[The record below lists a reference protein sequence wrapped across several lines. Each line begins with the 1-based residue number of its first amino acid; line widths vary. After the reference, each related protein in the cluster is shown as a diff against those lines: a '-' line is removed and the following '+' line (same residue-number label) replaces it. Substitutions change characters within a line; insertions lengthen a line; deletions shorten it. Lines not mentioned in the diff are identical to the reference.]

1 LDLRQS
7 VLEYVKKADNRFLR
21 LVMAMAENYHEKDD
35 IAAYTVDGKPLTLEQ
50 YNQELFDAEAEI
62 KRGETVTVEEL
73 EKKMFNT
80 IEIDRNN
87 LTIMGV
93 KFSDLKTLEST
104 ANALG
109 SNMFEGF
116 KPTPKGIEIIRDYV
130 TGKISLVEL
139 VEFAKE
145 KSYV

>member
-1 LDLRQS
+1 
-7 VLEYVKKADNRFLR
+7 
-21 LVMAMAENYHEKDD
+21 
-35 IAAYTVDGKPLTLEQ
+35 
-50 YNQELFDAEAEI
+50 
-62 KRGETVTVEEL
+62 
-73 EKKMFNT
+73 MFNT

-93 KFSDLKTLEST
+93 KFSDLRTLENT

-130 TGKISLVEL
+130 TGTISLTEL
-139 VEFAKE
+139 VVLAKQ